1 MRKNSRLEELKNFEL
16 RLGRMIEKLI
26 SVDRRFSFC
35 RLSAFLTGLIGS
47 LVLYILKYGHA
58 SAATFIISFGALL
71 FLSHRHSKIL
81 SKLKFYRIALFVKQS
96 NIARLRLDWENI
108 KSYSRADFKP
118 DFTEN
123 DLNLVGEES
132 LHLLLDTATSRE
144 GSSILRQWMK
154 EPELS
159 IPLIYKRQ
167 ELVKELIPQ
176 VKFRENLVVSALF
189 SGKPSDGNA
198 ILSWLEKERDGRARK
213 LRRAAT
219 VLSVLAPVNIILI
232 LLNIWNIIPTYWVI
246 STVLYL
252 TIYYMNQKNVE
263 DIPDETDILKKE
275 LGSLSR
281 IFRNIETNS
290 FHKSPGLKELCRP
303 FLNKETSP
311 SNAMKKINR
320 IIYAM
325 QFRGNPLIWFLII
338 LITPLDYLCA
348 IELGKLK
355 KGISRILPEWLN
367 VWHNLEALSSLANFA
382 YLNPEYTFPEINDE
396 KSGKSFITVESLG
409 HPLIPEDKKIKNDF
423 MLGQD
428 NKINLITGSNM
439 SGKSTFLRTLGI
451 NAALAFAGAPVDA
464 LKMGIRLS
472 RLFTCIKV
480 TDSVTDGISYFYAEV
495 KRLKTLLIMLDDAEE
510 KLPVFFLIDEIF
522 KGTNNVERLVGSRSF
537 IKALEGKNGFGAI
550 TTHDLELTKI
560 AEEITSARNYHFREK
575 VTENVMTF
583 DYLIRE
589 GPCPTTNALK
599 IMRIEGLPIDKY
611 F

>member
-1 MRKNSRLEELKNFEL
+1 MSMSIRLEELKNVEL
-16 RLGRMIEKLI
+16 RLGRIIEKLMSI
-26 SVDRRFSFC
+26 DRRFSFC
-35 RLSAFLTGLIGS
+35 RLSAFLTGIAGG
-47 LVLYILKYGHA
+47 LVLYVLRYGYA
-58 SAATFIISFGALL
+58 SAAVLILSFGALF

-81 SKLKFYRIALFVKQS
+81 SKLKFYRIALYVKQS
-96 NIARLRLDWENI
+96 NIARLSLDWKNI
-108 KSYSRADFKP
+108 KSYSGADYKADFRE
-118 DFTEN
+118 T

-132 LHLLLDTATSRE
+132 LHLLMDTATSKE
-144 GSSILRQWMK
+144 GSGILRQWLK

-167 ELVKELIPQ
+167 DLVKELIPM
-176 VKFRENLVVSALF
+176 VKFRENLIVSALF
-189 SGKPSDGNA
+189 SGKPSDGSA
-198 ILSWLEKERDGRARK
+198 ILSWLEKERDGKERK
-213 LRRAAT
+213 LRRAAV

-246 STVLYL
+246 STAIYL
-252 TIYYMNQKNVE
+252 SVYYMNQKNME

-281 IFRNIETNS
+281 IFRNIETNRFS
-290 FHKSPGLKELCRP
+290 KSPGLKELCRP
-303 FLNKETSP
+303 FHSLEAGP
-311 SNAMKKINR
+311 SSFMKKIKR
-320 IIYAM
+320 IIYTM
-325 QFRGNPLIWFLII
+325 QLRGNPLIWFLII
-338 LITPLDYLCA
+338 LVTPLDYLCA

-355 KGISRILPEWLN
+355 KEISRLLPEWLR
-367 VWHNLEALSSLANFA
+367 VWHSLEALSSLANFA
-382 YLNPEYTFPEINDE
+382 YLNPGYAFPEVNDG
-396 KSGKSFITVESLG
+396 KSGKSFITVENLG
-409 HPLIPEDKKIKNDF
+409 HPLIPEGQKVRNDF
-423 MLGQD
+423 VLDQE

-451 NAALAFAGAPVDA
+451 NSALALAGAPVDA
-464 LKMGIRLS
+464 SKMELRLS

-495 KRLKTLLIMLDDAEE
+495 KRLKTLLLMLDDGEE
-510 KLPVFFLIDEIF
+510 LPVFFLIDEIF

-560 AEEITSARNYHFREK
+560 AGEISSARNYHFREK
-575 VTENVMTF
+575 VSENVMTF
-583 DYLIRE
+583 DYQLRE

-599 IMRIEGLPIDKY
+599 IMRLEGLPIDEE